1 MAKVVWIDAFHL
13 GLETTEEER
22 KDLKK
27 TLRDTYIIQS
37 RKLETLKTLFG
48 LGLTANAEAKSVNER
63 VVVRD
68 KRMKEMYND
77 IQRLDIEVDFLKKW
91 YDSIKR
97 KKNLKS

>member
-1 MAKVVWIDAFHL
+1 MAKVVWTDAFHL

-48 LGLTANAEAKSVNER
+48 LGLTAKPVSEHVII
-63 VVVRD
+63 RD
-68 KRMKEMYND
+68 KRMQEMYND
-77 IQRLDIEVDFLKKW
+77 IQRLDIEVDFLKRW

-97 KKNLKS
+97 EK